1 MISDKVMEWHRELPA
16 VLRDK
21 KWFLIKRRKSIR
33 SSGADTRRKKP
44 TTANRQRLSAA
55 IQEAMLRMQN
65 VYQDSVLNPEALA
78 KFPED
83 GEQGMLEKD
92 EHVDL
97 QGDVRMDLRMD
108 GPGR

>member
-33 SSGADTRRKKP
+33 SSGADMRRKKP

-55 IQEAMLRMQN
+55 LQEAMRRMRN
-65 VYQDSVLNPEALA
+65 VYQDHVLNPEALA
-78 KFPED
+78 KFPDD
-83 GEQGMLEKD
+83 GEQEMADDD
-92 EHVDL
+92 ESDARAAVA
-97 QGDVRMDLRMD
+97 RAN
-108 GPGR
+108 